1 MESMCPMFSICYYTL
16 LRLLL
21 SLPIVLIS
29 SLSAVKQNSTAAKF
43 DNSLPNPRHFV
54 IHFSA
59 AYAFEVRPEGA
70 LGTCI
75 SKQSTSSNTDTFETK
90 TVCPS

>member
-1 MESMCPMFSICYYTL
+1 MCPMFSICYYTL

-43 DNSLPNPRHFV
+43 GNSLPSKSTPFCYTF
-54 IHFSA
+54 FSA

-75 SKQSTSSNTDTFETK
+75 SKQSTLSNTDTFETK